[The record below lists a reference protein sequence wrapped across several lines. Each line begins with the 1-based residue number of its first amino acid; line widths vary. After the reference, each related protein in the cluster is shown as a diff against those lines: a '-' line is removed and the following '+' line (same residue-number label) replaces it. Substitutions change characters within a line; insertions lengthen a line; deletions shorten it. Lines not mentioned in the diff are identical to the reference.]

1 MTAHRNVRLAAMV
14 LACAV
19 ASAVIAAPSVFDL
32 AQLMDMLAQVER
44 SEVAFEET
52 RHLAVLTA
60 PIVRRGTLLYIRPD
74 RLEMHVVAPIQETIA
89 IVGSRIRVESPD
101 GTRQWDLARQPVAL
115 AWIEAIRAS
124 LAGDTASLTR
134 AFRVQLTG
142 APASWQL
149 HLEPTA
155 ASVAAALAR
164 VDVRGHEAQLTR
176 IEIVDGQGDSIG
188 IAIAPTGK
196 SPP

>member
-1 MTAHRNVRLAAMV
+1 MN
-14 LACAV
+14 
-19 ASAVIAAPSVFDL
+19 
-32 AQLMDMLAQVER
+32 MLAQVDR
-44 SEVAFEET
+44 SEAAFEET
-52 RHLAVLTA
+52 RHLALLTT

-74 RLEMHVVAPIQETIA
+74 RLAMRVVAPIQETIEIA
-89 IVGSRIRVESPD
+89 GSRVRVESPD

-115 AWIEAIRAS
+115 AWIEGIRAS

-134 AFRVQLTG
+134 EFRVEVKG
-142 APASWQL
+142 SPAAWEL

-155 ASVAAALAR
+155 ASVAAALSR
-164 VDVRGHEAQLTR
+164 VDIHGHEAQVTS
-176 IEIVDGQGDSIG
+176 IEILDRQGDRIS